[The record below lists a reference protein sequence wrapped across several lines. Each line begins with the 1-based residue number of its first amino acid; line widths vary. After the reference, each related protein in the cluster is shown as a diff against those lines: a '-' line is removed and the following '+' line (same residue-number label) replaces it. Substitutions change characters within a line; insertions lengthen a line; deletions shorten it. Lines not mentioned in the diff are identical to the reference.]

1 MFREKGTKMRVAAP
15 LAAVAIAAA
24 GLTVLA
30 QAQAS
35 AAAPTI
41 TLVSVSST
49 GDQGNGFSFE
59 RPALSSD
66 GRFVAFSSEAS
77 NLVPGDP
84 SAESDV
90 FLRDTLAGRTEM
102 VSVSSVGEPGN
113 GRSILPD
120 MSADGRFVVFE
131 SGASNLVPGDLNGAT
146 DVFVRDRQTG
156 ATSLASVSTTGEP
169 GNGASVHA
177 VVSADG
183 RYVAFSS
190 DATNLVEGDTN
201 AVSDIFVRDLLAGTT
216 TRVSVSS
223 SGTQSNGFSEWP
235 SLSASGDKV
244 AFDSGAT
251 NLDPL
256 DPDGLADVYVHDRT
270 SGITSVAS
278 VSSAGELSNS
288 FSFHAALS
296 GDGNTVAFT
305 STATNL
311 VPDDTNG
318 VHDIFVRDLVAGTTE
333 RVSVTSTEKEGTDF
347 SELPDISAD
356 GRIVVF
362 HSAAVLTRKDG
373 NQTLDVFLRDRLRG
387 TTVRISSAP
396 KGKDPNGGSDT
407 PAVNDL
413 GTQASFESVASNL
426 VANDVNDAGDIF
438 LYRSGS

>member
-1 MFREKGTKMRVAAP
+1 MRVAAP
-15 LAAVAIAAA
+15 LAAVTIAAS

-66 GRFVAFSSEAS
+66 GRYVAFSSEAS

-90 FLRDTLAGRTEM
+90 FLRDTLAGMTEM

-120 MSADGRFVVFE
+120 ISADGRFVVFE
-131 SGASNLVPGDLNGAT
+131 SSASNLAPGDLNGAT

-156 ATSLASVSTTGEP
+156 ATSLASVSTTGEL
-169 GNGASVHA
+169 GNGASEHA

-190 DATNLVEGDTN
+190 QATNLVDGDTN
-201 AVSDIFVRDLLAGTT
+201 AVSDIFVRDLSAGTT

-223 SGTQSNGFSEWP
+223 SGTQANGGFNLWP

-244 AFDSGAT
+244 AFGSGAT

-256 DPDGLADVYVHDRT
+256 DTNGRGDVYVHDRI

-278 VSSAGELSNS
+278 VSSAGELSNG

-296 GDGNTVAFT
+296 GDGNAVAFT
-305 STATNL
+305 SSGTNL
-311 VPDDTNG
+311 VPEDTNG
-318 VHDIFVRDLVAGTTE
+318 VQDIFVRDLVAGTTE
-333 RVSVTSTEKEGTDF
+333 RVSVTSNEKEGTDY
-347 SELPDISAD
+347 SEVPDISGD
-356 GRIVVF
+356 GRFIAF
-362 HSAAVLTRKDG
+362 YSPAVLTPKDG
-373 NQTLDVFLRDRLRG
+373 NLTVDVFLRDRLRG
-387 TTVRISSAP
+387 TTSRISTAP
-396 KGKDPNGGSDT
+396 KGKDANGGSDS
-407 PAVNDL
+407 PAINGL
-413 GTQASFESVASNL
+413 GTRVSFESVASNL
-426 VANDVNDAGDIF
+426 VPNDVNDAGDIF

>member
-1 MFREKGTKMRVAAP
+1 MRVAAP
-15 LAAVAIAAA
+15 LAAVTIAAT

-35 AAAPTI
+35 AAVPTI

-49 GDQGNGFSFE
+49 GEQGNGFSFE
-59 RPALSSD
+59 RPPLSSD
-66 GRFVAFSSEAS
+66 GRYVAFSSEAS
-77 NLVPGDP
+77 NLAPGDP
-84 SAESDV
+84 SADSDV
-90 FLRDTLAGRTEM
+90 FLRDTAAGTTEM

-113 GRSILPD
+113 GRSFLPD

-131 SGASNLVPGDLNGAT
+131 SGASNLVPGDLNAVT

-169 GNGASVHA
+169 GNGASEHA

-190 DATNLVEGDTN
+190 QATNLVEGDTN
-201 AVSDIFVRDLLAGTT
+201 AVSDIFVRDLSAGTT

-223 SGTQSNGFSEWP
+223 SGTQSNGGFNLWP

-244 AFDSGAT
+244 AFGSGAT

-256 DPDGLADVYVHDRT
+256 DTNGRGDVYVHDRT

-278 VSSAGELSNS
+278 VSSAGELSNG

-296 GDGNTVAFT
+296 GDGNSVAFT
-305 STATNL
+305 SSGSNL
-311 VPDDTNG
+311 VPADTNG
-318 VHDIFVRDLVAGTTE
+318 VQDVFVRDLVAGITE

-347 SELPDISAD
+347 SEAPDISGD
-356 GRIVVF
+356 GSFVVF
-362 HSAAVLTRKDG
+362 YSAAVLTRQDD
-373 NQTLDVFLRDRLRG
+373 NQGLDVFLRDRLRG
-387 TTVRISSAP
+387 TTTRISSAP
-396 KGKDPNGGSDT
+396 KGKDPNSGGAN
-407 PAVNDL
+407 PAVNDP
-413 GTQASFESVASNL
+413 GTQVGFESAASNL
-426 VANDVNDAGDIF
+426 VPNDINDAGDIF